1 MQMEL
6 GKLIPEITTV
16 ITAALTLV
24 IALFLPQ
31 NRQWVAGVVA
41 LVGLL
46 TAAIFTAPIF
56 TAPPQLIFEGTYAY
70 DGFAAF
76 LKLISVLSAA
86 GTIAVS
92 IPFFRRHPREGE
104 LYAMVVFVALGVM
117 LLSAAADIMLVAI
130 SLVLVSLASYVLV
143 GYMTAVPRSQ
153 EAGLKYFIFG
163 SVAGATMLYGL
174 TFLYGFSGTTLLYSL
189 PGPLSGASGP
199 LLYAAIIF
207 ALAGLAFKATL
218 APMHLWT
225 PDVYEGAPT
234 PITAFISVGPK
245 AAGFA
250 VLARFLVGA
259 LPEGVAWPLLIA
271 ILAAVTMTLGNLQMF
286 PQQNVKR
293 LLAYSSIAQAGYLGM
308 GIVAF
313 PFVAAGRE
321 ALLYYTLAYLF
332 MNFGAFVVVQYV
344 ARRSGSEDIPAY
356 AGLARRSPA
365 VAIGFTL
372 LLISLVGVPPLAGFF
387 GKFLLFT
394 AVIDAGY
401 TPLAVVGILNSVISL
416 YPYFRIVG
424 PMFLGKPGPEWDT
437 GKTSPLLP
445 GIIAVC
451 VAATV
456 LLGVYPEP
464 FLDLVR
470 ASTMFTP

>member
-1 MQMEL
+1 
-6 GKLIPEITTV
+6 
-16 ITAALTLV
+16 
-24 IALFLPQ
+24 
-31 NRQWVAGVVA
+31 
-41 LVGLL
+41 
-46 TAAIFTAPIF
+46 
-56 TAPPQLIFEGTYAY
+56 
-70 DGFAAF
+70 
-76 LKLISVLSAA
+76 
-86 GTIAVS
+86 
-92 IPFFRRHPREGE
+92 
-104 LYAMVVFVALGVM
+104 
-117 LLSAAADIMLVAI
+117 
-130 SLVLVSLASYVLV
+130 
-143 GYMTAVPRSQ
+143 
-153 EAGLKYFIFG
+153 
-163 SVAGATMLYGL
+163 
-174 TFLYGFSGTTLLYSL
+174 
-189 PGPLSGASGP
+189 
-199 LLYAAIIF
+199 
-207 ALAGLAFKATL
+207 
-218 APMHLWT
+218 MHLWT

-259 LPEGVAWPLLIA
+259 LPEEVAWPLLIA

-308 GIVAF
+308 AVVAF

-321 ALLYYTLAYLF
+321 ALLYYVLAYLF

-344 ARRSGSEDIPAY
+344 ARRSGSEDISAY

-372 LLISLVGVPPLAGFF
+372 LLVSLVGVPPLAGFF

-401 TPLAVVGILNSVISL
+401 GWLAVVGILNSVISL

-424 PMFLGKPGPEWDT
+424 PMFLSKPGAEWDN
-437 GKTSPLLP
+437 KETSPLLP

-470 ASTMFTP
+470 TSTMFMP